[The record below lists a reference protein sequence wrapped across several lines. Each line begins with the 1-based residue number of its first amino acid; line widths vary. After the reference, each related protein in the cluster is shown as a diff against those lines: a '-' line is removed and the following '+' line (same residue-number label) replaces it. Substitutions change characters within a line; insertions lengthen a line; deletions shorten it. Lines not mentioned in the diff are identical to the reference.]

1 MMSLATSAADVAL
14 ERSSGSGDHELK
26 FSLPAGRVDLVRRL
40 LDGTCRRDVD
50 YPAALVWT
58 IYYDTP
64 DLRSLA
70 EKLNSDY
77 LKSKVRLRWYS
88 DLEGQVSGP
97 AFVEAKARI
106 GNRRVKV
113 RTVAPH
119 DAPVIASWSLQDSRL
134 LAFPRLLR
142 PQGVVVGDDWQPV
155 LQLRYRRDRFTE
167 PVTRARVSLDADIRA
182 AAVNHRFIAACDTTA
197 LGLAVLEIKGA
208 EEELPQ
214 RLRPLLRLGM
224 RQRSFSKYL
233 AVYQHVTRTL
243 S

>member
-1 MMSLATSAADVAL
+1 MMSLAASAADVAL
-14 ERSSGSGDHELK
+14 ERTSGSGDHELK

-40 LDGTCRRDVD
+40 LDDTCRRDVD

-64 DLRSLA
+64 DLRALA

-88 DLEGQVSGP
+88 DLEGQVSGS
-97 AFVEAKARI
+97 AFIEAKARV

-113 RTVAPH
+113 RTAAPH
-119 DAPVIASWSLQDSRL
+119 AAPVIASWSLQDPRL
-134 LAFPRLLR
+134 LAFPRLLM
-142 PQGVVVGDDWQPV
+142 PQGVAVGDDWQPV

-182 AAVNHRFIAACDTTA
+182 AAVSHRFIAACDATA

-243 S
+243 F

>member
-1 MMSLATSAADVAL
+1 MSLAASAADVAL
-14 ERSSGSGDHELK
+14 ERTSGSGDHELK

-40 LDGTCRRDVD
+40 LDDTCRRDVD

-64 DLRSLA
+64 DLRALA

-88 DLEGQVSGP
+88 DLKGQVSGS
-97 AFVEAKARI
+97 AFIEAKARV

-113 RTVAPH
+113 RTAAPH
-119 DAPVIASWSLQDSRL
+119 AAPAIASWSLQDPRL

-142 PQGVVVGDDWQPV
+142 PQGIAVGDDWQPV

-182 AAVNHRFIAACDTTA
+182 AAVNHRFIAACDATA

-243 S
+243 F

>member
-1 MMSLATSAADVAL
+1 MMSLAASAADVAL
-14 ERSSGSGDHELK
+14 ERTSGSGDHELK

-40 LDGTCRRDVD
+40 LDDTCRRDVD

-64 DLRSLA
+64 DLRALA

-88 DLEGQVSGP
+88 DLEGQVSGS
-97 AFVEAKARI
+97 AFIEAKARV

-113 RTVAPH
+113 RTAAPH
-119 DAPVIASWSLQDSRL
+119 AAPVIASWSLQDPRL

-142 PQGVVVGDDWQPV
+142 PQGIAVGDDWQPV

-182 AAVNHRFIAACDTTA
+182 AAVSHRFIAACDATA

-243 S
+243 F